1 MSSKTRMSYSQSR
14 GQKYYNRRNRPI
26 DVSKNLYGVL
36 EINKDLASRVH
47 KVQVRIPKIISKKE
61 LMLKEKHN
69 PSLPYKEVIHELP
82 KYMEWTVIKNNRI
95 VTPKQETNEEYEENE
110 FALAEDYDREQHDDD
125 FVDQRE
131 DYDYE
136 YDEDIEYENDNAF
149 VYDKTKK
156 WGDYS
161 DDEYD
166 DRYYDDGDDCYV

>member
-14 GQKYYNRRNRPI
+14 GQKYRRNRSI

-36 EINKDLASRVH
+36 EINNGLASRVH
-47 KVQVRIPKIISKKE
+47 KVQMRIPKIISKKE

-69 PSLPYKEVIHELP
+69 PSLPYKEVIHDLP
-82 KYMEWTVIKNNRI
+82 KYMEWTVIKNNR
-95 VTPKQETNEEYEENE
+95 VTTPIDKTIGEYEENE
-110 FALAEDYDREQHDDD
+110 FALPEDYDREQREDD

-136 YDEDIEYENDNAF
+136 YDEDIEHEDDNVF

-166 DRYYDDGDDCYV
+166 ERYYDDGDDCYV

>member
-1 MSSKTRMSYSQSR
+1 MSYSSR
-14 GQKYYNRRNRPI
+14 YNRPI
-26 DVSKNLYGVL
+26 NVSKNLYGIL
-36 EINKDLASRVH
+36 EINKELASRVH

-95 VTPKQETNEEYEENE
+95 ATPKQETIGEYEVND
-110 FALAEDYDREQHDDD
+110 FALAEDYDREHYDDD

-136 YDEDIEYENDNAF
+136 YDQDIEHENDKNAF

-166 DRYYDDGDDCYV
+166 EQYHDDRDDCYV